1 MTNADN
7 VKSMAL
13 MFNLLAEIFYR
24 NPDEDLKKTF
34 SELDTSLFITNGT
47 NLQDPASKLLN
58 DIKIHA
64 TKHSLAEL
72 KQDFNMLFIRPKGKL
87 AYPWGS
93 VYLNKQNRL
102 FDLTTLAFMEFC
114 KKYQLNFTLSQNEPV
129 DHFSLMLV
137 ALIHC
142 MELDEAEENSSIN
155 DFNESLCE
163 HPETDRAATLLQRHL
178 LPWCGRF
185 LTLVNE
191 HSQTG
196 FYSAAAQLSELLLAQ
211 LQHDYQLTI
220 KPVELYK

>member
-7 VKSMAL
+7 VKSKAL

-24 NPDEDLKKTF
+24 NPDEDLKETI
-34 SELDTSLFITNGT
+34 SELDTSLFITNRTSSQGPV
-47 NLQDPASKLLN
+47 LILLN
-58 DIKIHA
+58 EIKRLA
-64 TKHSLAEL
+64 TEQPLVEL
-72 KQDFNMLFIRPKGKL
+72 KQDFNGLFIRPKGKF

-114 KKYQLNFTLSQNEPV
+114 KKYQLNFTLEQNEPV

-142 MELDEAEENSSIN
+142 MELDDAEEHTSLN

-163 HPETDRAATLLQRHL
+163 HPEANRTATLLKMHL
-178 LPWCGRF
+178 LPWSGRF
-185 LTLVNE
+185 LELVNE
-191 HSQTG
+191 HSTSG
-196 FYSAAAQLSELLLAQ
+196 LYRAAATLSQLLLDDLKQ
-211 LQHDYQLTI
+211 DYKITVE
-220 KPVELYK
+220 PVQLYK